1 MATNLQFSLT
11 IEPVGYADRW
21 PDFYIKIDDVLQ
33 DQGTLLKPAT
43 YNFDV
48 ELADGAHTIAVGFT
62 NKLDDDTVA
71 NDNEILADKAVI
83 VKTVNIEGY
92 ELADFIY
99 RAKYYPIG
107 RDPMASNYLSWN
119 GEWRLDITTPIFTWI
134 HETQQL
140 GWIYGKKL

>member
-1 MATNLQFSLT
+1 MATNLKFSIT
-11 IEPVGYADRW
+11 VEPVGYGDRW
-21 PDFYIKIDDVLQ
+21 PDYYIKIDERLQ
-33 DQGTLLKPAT
+33 DQGTLRDTAT

-48 ELADGAHTIAVGFT
+48 ALQDGLHTIAVGFT
-62 NKLDDDTVA
+62 NKLDDDTVVT
-71 NDNEILADKAVI
+71 NNEIVADKAVV

-99 RAKYYPIG
+99 RGRYYPAD
-107 RDPMASNYLSWN
+107 REPMASNYLSWN